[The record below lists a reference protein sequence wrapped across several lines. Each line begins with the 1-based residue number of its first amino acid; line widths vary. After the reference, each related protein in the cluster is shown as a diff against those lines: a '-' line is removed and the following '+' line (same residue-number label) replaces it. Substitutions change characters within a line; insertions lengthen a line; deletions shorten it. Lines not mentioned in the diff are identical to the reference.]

1 MSGVLNN
8 LLGAAM
14 PDYVDLPGGNVFDSE
29 LSPTDATATMVIGS
43 GGTITFVGNNVP
55 ATQTWL
61 LIGANTDYEVF
72 VTNGGPDALTS
83 GTVGSWL
90 ALTSNRTYTLTE
102 TGAATKN
109 SALTV
114 QIRKISL
121 GNLVV
126 ATGVYNMRAQVN
138 I

>member
-1 MSGVLNN
+1 
-8 LLGAAM
+8 M
-14 PDYVDLPGGNVFDSE
+14 PDYVDLAGGNVFDSE

-43 GGTITFVGNNVP
+43 AGQVTFVGNNVP
-55 ATQTWL
+55 ATETWL
-61 LIGANTDYEVF
+61 KIGVNSDYEVF

-114 QIRKISL
+114 QIRKVSL

-126 ATGVYNMRAQVN
+126 ATAVYNLRAMVN

>member
-1 MSGVLNN
+1 
-8 LLGAAM
+8 
-14 PDYVDLPGGNVFDSE
+14 VDLPGGNVHDAE

-43 GGTITFVGNNVP
+43 AGTITFVGNNVP

-61 LIGANTDYEVF
+61 KIGVNSDYEVF

-90 ALTSNRTYTLTE
+90 ALTSNRTYTMTE
-102 TGAATKN
+102 TGTATKTA
-109 SALTV
+109 SLTV

-126 ATGVYNMRAQVN
+126 ATGVYSVQARVN